1 MPSNKVQ
8 NFNAYRSEMN
18 AKILDEITKLVTI
31 QPLNFFQTKV

>member
-18 AKILDEITKLVTI
+18 AKILDGITKLSNVYLT
-31 QPLNFFQTKV
+31 